1 MEASCIA
8 EAEYVVALE
17 EAAKLCHGDA
27 CCERSGTMLLEPY
40 VMLVDTMATKGLVP
54 RDPSPSQCIE
64 QNILIT

>member
-27 CCERSGTMLLEPY
+27 CCERSGTMLSEPY
-40 VMLVDTMATKGLVP
+40 VMLVDTMVTKV
-54 RDPSPSQCIE
+54 
-64 QNILIT
+64 